1 MSFLGKIMDT
11 MRLNDDEDD
20 DYFLDDDYEDEK
32 PARKSLFKKQ
42 AADDLDD
49 YEEEKPKFLPRATNN
64 NKVVPMRRGS
74 GMEVSL
80 IKPTSLDDAKEICDY
95 LLAGKAVVLNM
106 EGIHTETAQRIID
119 FTSGST
125 YSMNGNLQKISNYI
139 FIATPQSVELS
150 GDFQDLLSGGNLD
163 VSGLNIHLSKGS
175 IWKRKNSFLKSG
187 SRNWQRMPTPAISR
201 FTQIF

>member
-1 MSFLGKIMDT
+1 MSFLSKLMDT
-11 MRLNDDEDD
+11 MRLNDDDDD
-20 DYFLDDDYEDEK
+20 DYFLDDDYMDEDK
-32 PARKSLFKKQ
+32 PARKSLFRKQ
-42 AADDLDD
+42 ANDD
-49 YEEEKPKFLPRATNN
+49 YDDDEEPEPPKSRFLPRNSSSSN
-64 NKVVPMRRGS
+64 RVVPMRR

-80 IKPTSLDDAKEICDY
+80 IKPTSIEDAKEICDY

-106 EGIHTETAQRIID
+106 EGIHTEVAQRIID

-163 VSGLNIHLSKGS
+163 VSGLNIHL
-175 IWKRKNSFLKSG
+175 
-187 SRNWQRMPTPAISR
+187 
-201 FTQIF
+201 